1 MKIFYYLAIG
11 LLILSCAG
19 LFVLKRPD
27 GGAWLNLTDI
37 ITPIQTKVQMLQSD
51 VVNKTRKS
59 TSSVGEQQP
68 KTVEVFR
75 WQDENGEWHFSDK
88 IGSNIKGSDKNSASS
103 NVQKIAIKTTN
114 VMSIKVEQ
122 VNNKQIHGK
131 KPEQSPP
138 NKLLQ
143 SSLSKIP
150 TLIEDAQNVQTLM
163 DERTKQLDKA
173 IEQR

>member
-27 GGAWLNLTDI
+27 GGAWLNLADI
-37 ITPIQTKVQMLQSD
+37 ITPIKTKLQMLQSD
-51 VVNKTRKS
+51 VANKIRKS
-59 TSSVGEQQP
+59 TSSVGEQQS

-75 WQDENGEWHFSDK
+75 WQDGKGEWHFSDK
-88 IGSNIKGSDKNSASS
+88 KGSDNKSA
-103 NVQKIAIKTTN
+103 NNNAQKIAIKTTN

-122 VNNKQIHGK
+122 VDNKPIEKEHS
-131 KPEQSPP
+131 EQSSA
-138 NKLLQ
+138 NKPLQ

-150 TLIEDAQNVQTLM
+150 TLIDDAQNVQTLM

>member
-27 GGAWLNLTDI
+27 GGAWLNLADI
-37 ITPIQTKVQMLQSD
+37 ITPIKTKVQMLQSD
-51 VVNKTRKS
+51 VANKIRKS

-68 KTVEVFR
+68 ETVEVFR
-75 WQDENGEWHFSDK
+75 WQDEKGEWHFSDK

-114 VMSIKVEQ
+114 LMSIKVEQ
-122 VNNKQIHGK
+122 DNSKPIEKEHSAQSSANK
-131 KPEQSPP
+131 P
-138 NKLLQ
+138 LQ

-150 TLIEDAQNVQTLM
+150 TLIDDAQNVQTLM